1 MRFFGSLLL
10 LGGLTAAARLQRPIS
25 AYDDRALPVPG
36 DNPLEFCETPDK
48 DILTVKKVDLSPNP
62 PQK

>member
-1 MRFFGSLLL
+1 MKFFVPFLL
-10 LGGLTAAARLQRPIS
+10 LGSLTAAASVQKPINT
-25 AYDDRALPVPG
+25 YDDRARPVPG
-36 DNPLEFCETPDK
+36 DNPLEYCETPDK